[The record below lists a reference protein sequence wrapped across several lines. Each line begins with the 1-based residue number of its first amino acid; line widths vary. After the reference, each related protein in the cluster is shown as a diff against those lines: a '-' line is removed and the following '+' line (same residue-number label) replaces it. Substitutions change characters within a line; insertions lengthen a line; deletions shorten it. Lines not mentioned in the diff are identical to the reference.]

1 MEQAYEICF
10 YGGLVLAI
18 LLLIATIVLFIVLK
32 IPKVIGELTGS
43 TAKKAMKEMK
53 DGTAKPGS
61 IAKKEQEKYYN
72 MGSGKIMAK
81 EAVSSKEERKARGND
96 STELLDKNKKKE
108 KKFEETDILR
118 PGVNDYKAADN
129 EATDVLGSGNPDDEV
144 TDILRDGSTAGDDEV
159 TDILRD
165 GSASGD
171 DEATDVLRGN
181 DEGDDGTTD
190 VLRADDEGDDE
201 TTDVLRGNDEGDDG
215 ATDVLR
221 GNDEGDDGATDVL
234 RGNDEG
240 DDGETDVLRAEDD
253 GATDVLRAEDDEEG
267 TSVLASPEAALAKK
281 VKVIYNVVV
290 VHSDETLE

>member
-18 LLLIATIVLFIVLK
+18 LLLIATVVLFIVLK

-53 DGTAKPGS
+53 DGTTKPGS
-61 IAKKEQEKYYN
+61 FARKEQEKYYN
-72 MGSGKIMAK
+72 MGSGKITAK

-118 PGVNDYKAADN
+118 PGVNDYDTPDN
-129 EATDVLGSGNPDDEV
+129 EATDVLGSGNPDEEV
-144 TDILRDGSTAGDDEV
+144 TDILRDGAAPDDETTDVLRDGTAAGDDEA
-159 TDILRD
+159 TDVLRAT
-165 GSASGD
+165 GEGD

-181 DEGDDGTTD
+181 DEGN
-190 VLRADDEGDDE
+190 DEA
-201 TTDVLRGNDEGDDG
+201 TDVLRGNDEVDDG

-221 GNDEGDDGATDVL
+221 GNDEVDDGATDVL
-234 RGNDEG
+234 RADEG
-240 DDGETDVLRAEDD
+240 DD

-267 TSVLASPEAALAKK
+267 TSVLASSEAALTKK

>member
-61 IAKKEQEKYYN
+61 FARKEQEKYYN
-72 MGSGKIMAK
+72 MGSGKITAK

-118 PGVNDYKAADN
+118 PGVNDYDTPDN
-129 EATDVLGSGNPDDEV
+129 EATDVLGSGNPDEEV
-144 TDILRDGSTAGDDEV
+144 TDILRNGAAADDETTDILRNGTAAGDDEA
-159 TDILRD
+159 TDVLRAT
-165 GSASGD
+165 GEGD

-181 DEGDDGTTD
+181 DEGNDEATD
-190 VLRADDEGDDE
+190 VLR
-201 TTDVLRGNDEGDDG
+201 TDEGDDG

-221 GNDEGDDGATDVL
+221 ADEGDDGATDVL
-234 RGNDEG
+234 RADEG
-240 DDGETDVLRAEDD
+240 DD

-267 TSVLASPEAALAKK
+267 TSVLASSEAALAKK

>member
-53 DGTAKPGS
+53 DGTTKPGS
-61 IAKKEQEKYYN
+61 FARKEQEKYYN
-72 MGSGKIMAK
+72 MGSGKITAK

-118 PGVNDYKAADN
+118 PGVNDYDTPDN
-129 EATDVLGSGNPDDEV
+129 EATDVLGSGNPDEEV
-144 TDILRDGSTAGDDEV
+144 TDILRNGSAAGDDEV
-159 TDILRD
+159 TDILRA
-165 GSASGD
+165 GTTAGD

-181 DEGDDGTTD
+181 GEGDDEATDALRGT
-190 VLRADDEGDDE
+190 DEGDDE
-201 TTDVLRGNDEGDDG
+201 ATDVLRGTDEGDDG

-221 GNDEGDDGATDVL
+221 ADEGDDGATDVL
-234 RGNDEG
+234 RADEG
-240 DDGETDVLRAEDD
+240 DD

-267 TSVLASPEAALAKK
+267 TSVLASSEATLAKK

>member
-18 LLLIATIVLFIVLK
+18 LLLIATVVLFIVLK

-53 DGTAKPGS
+53 DGTVKPGS
-61 IAKKEQEKYYN
+61 IARKEQEKYYN
-72 MGSGKIMAK
+72 MGSGKITAK

-118 PGVNDYKAADN
+118 PGVNDYSALDN
-129 EATDVLGSGNPDDEV
+129 EATDVLGSGNPDEEV
-144 TDILRDGSTAGDDEV
+144 TDILRNGAAADDET

-165 GSASGD
+165 GTAAGDDEATDVLRATGEGD

-181 DEGDDGTTD
+181 DEGDDE
-190 VLRADDEGDDE
+190 A
-201 TTDVLRGNDEGDDG
+201 TDVLRGTDEGDDG

-221 GNDEGDDGATDVL
+221 ADEGDDGATDVL
-234 RGNDEG
+234 RADEG
-240 DDGETDVLRAEDD
+240 DD

-267 TSVLASPEAALAKK
+267 TSVLASSEAALAKK

>member
-18 LLLIATIVLFIVLK
+18 LLLIATVVLFIVLK

-53 DGTAKPGS
+53 DGTVKPGS
-61 IAKKEQEKYYN
+61 IARKEQEKYYN
-72 MGSGKIMAK
+72 MGSGKITAK

-118 PGVNDYKAADN
+118 PGVNDYNALDN
-129 EATDVLGSGNPDDEV
+129 EATDVLGNGNPDEEV
-144 TDILRDGSTAGDDEV
+144 TDILRNGAAADDET

-165 GSASGD
+165 GSAAGDDEATDVLRATGEGD
-171 DEATDVLRGN
+171 DEATDVLRG
-181 DEGDDGTTD
+181 T
-190 VLRADDEGDDE
+190 DEGDDE
-201 TTDVLRGNDEGDDG
+201 ATDVLRGTDEGDDG

-221 GNDEGDDGATDVL
+221 ADEGDDGATDVL
-234 RGNDEG
+234 RADEG
-240 DDGETDVLRAEDD
+240 DDGATDVLRADEGDD

-267 TSVLASPEAALAKK
+267 TSVLASSEAALAKK

>member
-18 LLLIATIVLFIVLK
+18 LLLIATVVLFIVLK

-53 DGTAKPGS
+53 DGTEKPGS
-61 IAKKEQEKYYN
+61 IARKEQEKYYN
-72 MGSGKIMAK
+72 MGSGKITAK

-118 PGVNDYKAADN
+118 PGVNDYNALDN
-129 EATDVLGSGNPDDEV
+129 EATDVLGSGNPDEETTDILRNGAAADDET
-144 TDILRDGSTAGDDEV
+144 TDILRDGTAAGDDEA
-159 TDILRD
+159 TDVLRAD
-165 GSASGD
+165 EGD
-171 DEATDVLRGN
+171 DEATDVLRG
-181 DEGDDGTTD
+181 T
-190 VLRADDEGDDE
+190 DEGDDE
-201 TTDVLRGNDEGDDG
+201 VTDVLRGNDEGDDG

-221 GNDEGDDGATDVL
+221 ADEG
-234 RGNDEG
+234 
-240 DDGETDVLRAEDD
+240 DD

-267 TSVLASPEAALAKK
+267 TSVLASSEAALAKK

>member
-18 LLLIATIVLFIVLK
+18 LLLIATVVLFIVLK

-53 DGTAKPGS
+53 DGTVKPGS
-61 IAKKEQEKYYN
+61 IARKEQEKYYN
-72 MGSGKIMAK
+72 MGSGKITAK

-118 PGVNDYKAADN
+118 PGVNDYNALDN
-129 EATDVLGSGNPDDEV
+129 EATDVLGSGNPDEEV
-144 TDILRDGSTAGDDEV
+144 TDILRNGAAADDET

-165 GSASGD
+165 GSAAGDDEATDVLRATGEGD
-171 DEATDVLRGN
+171 DEATDVLRGT
-181 DEGDDGTTD
+181 DEGDDEATD
-190 VLRADDEGDDE
+190 VLRA
-201 TTDVLRGNDEGDDG
+201 DEGDDG

-221 GNDEGDDGATDVL
+221 ADEG
-234 RGNDEG
+234 
-240 DDGETDVLRAEDD
+240 DD

-267 TSVLASPEAALAKK
+267 TSVLASSEAALAKK

>member
-18 LLLIATIVLFIVLK
+18 LLLIATVVLFIVLK

-53 DGTAKPGS
+53 DGTVKPGS
-61 IAKKEQEKYYN
+61 IARKEQEKYYN
-72 MGSGKIMAK
+72 MGSGKITAK

-118 PGVNDYKAADN
+118 PGVNDYNALDN
-129 EATDVLGSGNPDDEV
+129 EATDVLGSGNPDEEV
-144 TDILRDGSTAGDDEV
+144 TDILRNGAAADDETTDILRVGSAAGDDEA
-159 TDILRD
+159 TDVLRAT
-165 GSASGD
+165 GEGD
-171 DEATDVLRGN
+171 DEATDVLRG
-181 DEGDDGTTD
+181 T
-190 VLRADDEGDDE
+190 DEGDDE
-201 TTDVLRGNDEGDDG
+201 ATDVLRGTDEGDDG

-221 GNDEGDDGATDVL
+221 ADEGDDGATDVL
-234 RGNDEG
+234 RADEG
-240 DDGETDVLRAEDD
+240 DD

-267 TSVLASPEAALAKK
+267 TSVLASSEAALAKK

>member
-53 DGTAKPGS
+53 DGTTKPGS
-61 IAKKEQEKYYN
+61 FARKEQEKYYN
-72 MGSGKIMAK
+72 MGSGKITAK

-118 PGVNDYKAADN
+118 PGVNDYDTPDN
-129 EATDVLGSGNPDDEV
+129 EATDVLGSGNPDEEV
-144 TDILRDGSTAGDDEV
+144 TDILRNGAAADDETTDILRNGTAAGDDEA
-159 TDILRD
+159 TDVLRAT
-165 GSASGD
+165 GEGD

-181 DEGDDGTTD
+181 DEGNDEATD
-190 VLRADDEGDDE
+190 VLR
-201 TTDVLRGNDEGDDG
+201 TDEGDDG

-221 GNDEGDDGATDVL
+221 ADEGDDGATDVL
-234 RGNDEG
+234 RADEG
-240 DDGETDVLRAEDD
+240 DD

-267 TSVLASPEAALAKK
+267 TSVLASSEAALAKK

>member
-53 DGTAKPGS
+53 DGTTKPGS
-61 IAKKEQEKYYN
+61 IARKEQEKYYN
-72 MGSGKIMAK
+72 MGSGKITAK

-118 PGVNDYKAADN
+118 PGVNDYDTPDN
-129 EATDVLGSGNPDDEV
+129 EATDVLGSGNPDEEV
-144 TDILRDGSTAGDDEV
+144 TDILRNGAAADDETTDILRNGTAAGDDEA
-159 TDILRD
+159 TDVLRAT
-165 GSASGD
+165 GEGD

-181 DEGDDGTTD
+181 DEGNDEATD
-190 VLRADDEGDDE
+190 VLR
-201 TTDVLRGNDEGDDG
+201 TDEGDDG

-221 GNDEGDDGATDVL
+221 ADEGDDGATDVL
-234 RGNDEG
+234 RADEG
-240 DDGETDVLRAEDD
+240 DD

-267 TSVLASPEAALAKK
+267 TSVLASSEAALAKK